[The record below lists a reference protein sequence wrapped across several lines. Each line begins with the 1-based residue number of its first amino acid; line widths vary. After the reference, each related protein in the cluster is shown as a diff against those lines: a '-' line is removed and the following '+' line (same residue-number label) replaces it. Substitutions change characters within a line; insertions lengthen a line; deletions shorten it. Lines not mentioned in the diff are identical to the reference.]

1 MNWRHGERHPA
12 LVRLPSEKAID
23 KLPLGRNFCRPHM
36 SPVIKQS
43 GKHDRLERNLQILRQ
58 IFKPT
63 ELKVG
68 EWGNEV
74 EVPCHLIHCLARFY
88 HS

>member
-1 MNWRHGERHPA
+1 
-12 LVRLPSEKAID
+12 
-23 KLPLGRNFCRPHM
+23 
-36 SPVIKQS
+36 VIKQS